1 MIAYLLYFCLWWIS
15 YYQNM
20 HIFLFRLSLQ
30 YVVDVS
36 TVYCT
41 WTLLIRR
48 IYFLL
53 TLLVKRWFWAFLC
66 YMAHSSRNITGFC
79 SFTCTIFFLMVEK
92 NMEQFYYTF
101 HGKVFFFCR
110 FLDFCDFKYI
120 SLSHSSTLWNMHLFI
135 YSHFLVCTMQFVE
148 SVSIRRLMMKS

>member
-101 HGKVFFFCR
+101 HGKVFFFSVDFSISVILSIFPCPTLLHYEICTYLFTHT
-110 FLDFCDFKYI
+110 FLFALC
-120 SLSHSSTLWNMHLFI
+120 SL
-135 YSHFLVCTMQFVE
+135 
-148 SVSIRRLMMKS
+148 